1 MPATPRT
8 SRTPAARPAP
18 ALPAPSARTVRWEI
32 AIVLGLSLGKSAVY
46 AIVQLIDKATQAP
59 LGEQTTVLNP
69 ALADRWAFDLTY
81 QLLGIGFALVPVAL
95 VLHLM
100 HLRGRDPFRVLGLD
114 LRRPGRDLAWGL
126 GLFAAIGLGT
136 LGVYAAGR
144 ALGITTAIVGSA
156 LGESWYQVPVLLLSA
171 LRHGLL
177 EEVIVGAWL
186 VDRLGYL
193 QRLRAAGLAHDPAP
207 AVPSSWVSA
216 EGLYLPTRVAVVV
229 LALALLRGA
238 YHLYQGIGP
247 GVGNALMGV
256 VFVLVFLRVRR
267 VMPLVIAPAVVDAGG
282 FGGNPLVARAGR
294 PGGAPPPPR
303 SERDLTLRG
312 AEGDRDDARG
322 AGGRDVL
329 DVHVLDLAVL
339 VVAEPLGEALG
350 GAGDVQALDGGL
362 RLGRLR
368 GVHVL
373 LAVGPA
379 QDERQLRVRE
389 GSLDADLPPGQLP
402 AVREATVAGD
412 GLTAEAALEPAD
424 VRGGHRPAHPAAAL
438 LGAGAHELAERRA
451 EGGRVVQGL
460 DDLQILPLRHGE
472 ERVLGAETW
481 VDTALDPLD
490 AQRLGDAGDRG
501 VQALG
506 AGGVGH
512 VVHATGVHCAV
523 PLRSRAA
530 PGVDLVRVGGS
541 RALDGSGA
549 PVRRAYPR
557 VTRVTK
563 SWRGGGLHSEAR
575 SRESATGPG
584 MLTGNPP
591 SAVGCP
597 G

>member
-1 MPATPRT
+1 MRGDPRVGDVHGGEVVEDAAQHGRIALVRRVRAAREEALQHRGARARGDGVREGDRDGPRHVALGQGRGEPVEEGQAPGQVRRGVPLGRPPRGRGGPHLVGPRHPEDADVLEHEHAVELPALLHGRRGPVGCAEPAGEGGVEAGAEVLQGAVDQLELAGGRRGDHTTTLTLPPPSRTFERDIGGMGTFEREIGPPSRSKAPGGRGGGRILGGMPATPRT
-8 SRTPAARPAP
+8 SRTPAGPAVRPAP

-100 HLRGRDPFRVLGLD
+100 HLRGRNPFRVLGLD

-193 QRLRAAGLAHDPAP
+193 QRLRAAGLARDPAP

-216 EGLYLPTRVAVVV
+216 EGLYLPTRAAVVV

-256 VFVLVFLRVRR
+256 VFALVFLRVRR
-267 VMPLVIAPAVVDAGG
+267 VMPLVIAHTLLDAVG
-282 FGGNPLVARAGR
+282 FVGYPLLARAG
-294 PGGAPPPPR
+294 
-303 SERDLTLRG
+303 
-312 AEGDRDDARG
+312 
-322 AGGRDVL
+322 
-329 DVHVLDLAVL
+329 
-339 VVAEPLGEALG
+339 
-350 GAGDVQALDGGL
+350 
-362 RLGRLR
+362 
-368 GVHVL
+368 
-373 LAVGPA
+373 
-379 QDERQLRVRE
+379 
-389 GSLDADLPPGQLP
+389 
-402 AVREATVAGD
+402 
-412 GLTAEAALEPAD
+412 
-424 VRGGHRPAHPAAAL
+424 L
-438 LGAGAHELAERRA
+438 LG
-451 EGGRVVQGL
+451 
-460 DDLQILPLRHGE
+460 
-472 ERVLGAETW
+472 
-481 VDTALDPLD
+481 
-490 AQRLGDAGDRG
+490 
-501 VQALG
+501 
-506 AGGVGH
+506 
-512 VVHATGVHCAV
+512 
-523 PLRSRAA
+523 
-530 PGVDLVRVGGS
+530 
-541 RALDGSGA
+541 
-549 PVRRAYPR
+549 
-557 VTRVTK
+557 
-563 SWRGGGLHSEAR
+563 
-575 SRESATGPG
+575 
-584 MLTGNPP
+584 
-591 SAVGCP
+591 
-597 G
+597 